1 MVTLK
6 HLAEQLN
13 VSVSTVS
20 KALHDSDEI
29 SPDTI
34 ERVKAL
40 AKFLNYKPNRL
51 AVSLKNSKTNT
62 IGVIIPS
69 ILNHFFA
76 KALFAIEQEA
86 TKQGYNIITCI
97 SNELQSKENDSLQ
110 LLSNGSVDGF
120 IMSIAEETQV
130 ANKVDHINLILRQ
143 NIPIV
148 LFDRVSE
155 DIDCGKVIIDDF
167 GAAYEATKHLLSEG
181 RKHIVLLSSIDELSV
196 GKLRVKGYFKAL
208 DEDRN
213 YKVEPSCITISH
225 DESIENKIETLLTK
239 NKKIDGII
247 AIDNTTGVI
256 ALQKA
261 LKLNIDVPENLSI
274 IGFSDENVLQF
285 TDPKLSTVSQHTLD
299 IGKASVEMLLHKLND
314 KSSVQNTTRTI
325 KTKLIL
331 RGTTMHTQNK

>member
-20 KALHDSDEI
+20 KALHNSEEI

-40 AKFLNYKPNRL
+40 AKFLNYKPNKL
-51 AVSLKNSKTNT
+51 AVSLKSSKTNT
-62 IGVIIPS
+62 IGVIIPN

-76 KALFAIEQEA
+76 KALYAIEEEA
-86 TKQGYNIITCI
+86 TKKGYNIITCV
-97 SNELQSKENDSLQ
+97 SNELYSKEIDSLQ

-120 IMSIAEETQV
+120 IMSMAEESQV
-130 ANKVDHINLILRQ
+130 TDITSHINLILQQ

-155 DIDCGKVIIDDF
+155 TIDCDKVIVDDF
-167 GAAYEATKHLLSEG
+167 DAAYQATKHLLSEG
-181 RKHIVLLSSIDELSV
+181 RKHIVLISRIDDLSV
-196 GKLRVKGYFKAL
+196 GKLRTNGFLKAL
-208 DEDRN
+208 EDDKSYTR
-213 YKVEPSCITISH
+213 EPTIIKTKMKDSSEEH
-225 DESIENKIETLLTK
+225 IDQLLKDHPTV
-239 NKKIDGII
+239 DGILS
-247 AIDNTTGVI
+247 IDNTSGVV
-256 ALQKA
+256 ALLKAQK
-261 LKLNIDVPENLSI
+261 LGYKIPENLSI

-299 IGKASVEMLLHKLND
+299 IGKSAVQLLINRLNQ
-314 KSSVQNTTRTI
+314 KEKVTSKTKIIN
-325 KTKLIL
+325 TKLIL
-331 RGTTMHTQNK
+331 RGTTK

>member
-13 VSVSTVS
+13 VSISTVS

-51 AVSLKNSKTNT
+51 AVSLKSSKTNT
-62 IGVIIPS
+62 IGVIIPD

-86 TKQGYNIITCI
+86 AKQGYQIITCL
-97 SNELQSKENDSLQ
+97 SNELQSKEVDSLQ

-130 ANKVDHINLILRQ
+130 ANKVEHINSILRQ

-148 LFDRVSE
+148 LFDRVSD
-155 DIDCGKVIIDDF
+155 DIDCGKVIIDDA
-167 GAAYEATKHLLSEG
+167 GAVYEATKHLLSEG
-181 RKHIVLLSSIDELSV
+181 RKNVILISSIDDLSV
-196 GKLRVKGYFKAL
+196 GKLRVKGYLKAL
-208 DEDRN
+208 EEDSK
-213 YKVEPSCITISH
+213 YKEKPSCIIISH
-225 DESIENKIETLLTK
+225 DESIEDKIEAFLTK

-261 LKLNIDVPENLSI
+261 LKLNINVPKNLSI

-299 IGKASVEMLLHKLND
+299 IGKASVEMLIDKLNN
-314 KSSVQNTTRTI
+314 KSSVQNTTKTI
-325 KTKLIL
+325 KAKLIL
-331 RGTTMHTQNK
+331 RGTTK

>member
-6 HLAEQLN
+6 QLAEQLN

-20 KALHDSDEI
+20 KALHDSEEI

-40 AKFLNYKPNRL
+40 AKFLNYKPNKL

-62 IGVIIPS
+62 IGVIIPN

-76 KALFAIEQEA
+76 KALFAIEEEA
-86 TKQGYNIITCI
+86 TNQGYNIITCV
-97 SNELQSKENDSLQ
+97 SNELQSKEANSLQ

-130 ANKVDHINLILRQ
+130 ANNIDHINAISRQ

-148 LFDRVSE
+148 LFDRVSD
-155 DIDCGKVIIDDF
+155 DIDCDKVIIDDF

-181 RKHIVLLSSIDELSV
+181 RKHIVLIGNIEDLSV
-196 GKLRVKGYFKAL
+196 GKLRTNGYLQAL
-208 DEDRN
+208 KEDEN
-213 YKVEPSCITISH
+213 YTQESEVITI
-225 DESIENKIETLLTK
+225 KK
-239 NKKIDGII
+239 NDSTEDVIDHLFKKNTTVDGII
-247 AIDNTTGVI
+247 SIDNISGVV

-261 LKLNIDVPENLSI
+261 LRLNYNVPQDLSI
-274 IGFSDENVLQF
+274 IGFSDENILQF
-285 TDPKLSTVSQHTLD
+285 TDPKLSTISQHTLD
-299 IGKASVEMLLHKLND
+299 IGKTSVKLLVNRLND
-314 KSSVQNTTRTI
+314 KTTTKKLTKTI

-331 RGTTMHTQNK
+331 RGTTK

>member
-13 VSVSTVS
+13 VSISTVS
-20 KALHDSDEI
+20 KALHDSNEI

-40 AKFLNYKPNRL
+40 AKFLNYKPNQL

-62 IGVIIPS
+62 IGVIIPN

-86 TKQGYNIITCI
+86 TKQGYNIITCV
-97 SNELQSKENDSLQ
+97 SNEKHSKEINSLQ

-130 ANKVDHINLILRQ
+130 ANKVDHINAILNQ

-148 LFDRVSE
+148 LFDRVSD
-155 DIDCGKVIIDDF
+155 DINCGKVIIDDF
-167 GAAYEATKHLLSEG
+167 GAAYEATKYLLSEG
-181 RKHIVLLSSIDELSV
+181 RKNIILLSRIDELSV
-196 GKLRVKGYFKAL
+196 GKLRAKGYLKAL
-208 DEDRN
+208 DDDTS
-213 YKVEPSCITISH
+213 YKEEPNCITISH
-225 DESIENKIETLLTK
+225 DESIEERIEALLTK
-239 NKKIDGII
+239 NKKIDGIV
-247 AIDNTTGVI
+247 AVDNTTGVV
-256 ALQKA
+256 ALHKA
-261 LKLNIDVPENLSI
+261 LKLNIDVPKDLSI

-299 IGKASVEMLLHKLND
+299 IGKASVEMLINKLKD
-314 KSSVQNTTRTI
+314 KSSIQNTTKTI
-325 KTKLIL
+325 KAKLIL
-331 RGTTMHTQNK
+331 RGTTK

>member
-6 HLAEQLN
+6 HLSEQLN
-13 VSVSTVS
+13 VSISTVS
-20 KALHDSDEI
+20 KALHNSDEI

-62 IGVIIPS
+62 IGVIIPN

-86 TKQGYNIITCI
+86 TKQGYNIITCL
-97 SNELQSKENDSLQ
+97 SNELQSKEIDSLQ

-120 IMSIAEETQV
+120 IMSMAQETQV
-130 ANKVDHINLILRQ
+130 ANKVDHINTILSQ

-155 DIDCGKVIIDDF
+155 DIDCDKVIIDDF
-167 GAAYEATKHLLSEG
+167 GAAYEATKHLLSED
-181 RKHIVLLSSIDELSV
+181 RKHIVLVSDIDELSV
-196 GKLRVKGYFKAL
+196 GKLRANGYLQAL
-208 DEDRN
+208 SEAPN
-213 YKVEPSCITISH
+213 YKSEPVVVTTKK
-225 DESIENKIETLLTK
+225 DKSIEEV
-239 NKKIDGII
+239 IDQLFIDNSSI
-247 AIDNTTGVI
+247 DAILSIDNTTGVV

-261 LKLNIDVPENLSI
+261 LNLNYNIPKALSI

-285 TDPKLSTVSQHTLD
+285 TNPKLSTVSQHTLD
-299 IGKASVEMLLHKLND
+299 IGKASVKMLINNLND
-314 KSSVQNTTRTI
+314 KTSVNSTTKTI
-325 KTKLIL
+325 KTNLVL
-331 RGTTMHTQNK
+331 RGTTK

>member
-13 VSVSTVS
+13 VSISTVS

-62 IGVIIPS
+62 IGVIVPN

-86 TKQGYNIITCI
+86 TKQGYNIITCL
-97 SNELQSKENDSLQ
+97 SNELQSKEINSLQ

-120 IMSIAEETQV
+120 IMSMAQETQV
-130 ANKVDHINLILRQ
+130 ANKVDHINAILSQ

-155 DIDCGKVIIDDF
+155 DIDCDKVIIDDF

-181 RKHIVLLSSIDELSV
+181 RKHIVLVSDIDELSV
-196 GKLRVKGYFKAL
+196 GKLRTSGYLEALSEASNYTSEPVVVTTKKGK
-208 DEDRN
+208 
-213 YKVEPSCITISH
+213 
-225 DESIENKIETLLTK
+225 SIEEVIEQLF
-239 NKKIDGII
+239 IDNSHIDAII
-247 AIDNTTGVI
+247 SIDNTTGVI

-261 LKLNIDVPENLSI
+261 LNLNFSIPKELSI

-285 TDPKLSTVSQHTLD
+285 TNPKLSTVSQHTLD
-299 IGKASVEMLLHKLND
+299 IGKASVKMLINNLND
-314 KSSVQNTTRTI
+314 KTSVNRTTKTI
-325 KTKLIL
+325 KTKLVL
-331 RGTTMHTQNK
+331 RGTTL

>member
-20 KALHDSDEI
+20 KALHNSDEI

-40 AKFLNYKPNRL
+40 AEFLNYTPNKL

-62 IGVIIPS
+62 IGVIIPN

-76 KALFAIEQEA
+76 KALYAIEEEA
-86 TKQGYNIITCI
+86 TKQGYNIITCV
-97 SNELQSKENDSLQ
+97 SNELQSKEINSLQ

-120 IMSIAEETQV
+120 IMSMAEETQV
-130 ANKVDHINLILRQ
+130 SDYTTHINTILRQ

-148 LFDRVSE
+148 LFDRVS
-155 DIDCGKVIIDDF
+155 DSIDCDKVIIDDF
-167 GAAYEATKHLLSEG
+167 DAAYQATKHLLAEG
-181 RKHIVLLSSIDELSV
+181 RTHVVLISDIDDLSV
-196 GKLRVKGYFKAL
+196 GKLRTNGYLKAL
-208 DEDRN
+208 EE
-213 YKVEPSCITISH
+213 VTIFQAKP
-225 DESIENKIETLLTK
+225 ILVKI
-239 NKKIDGII
+239 KKGDSSEEQIAQLFQNHAAVDGIL
-247 AIDNTTGVI
+247 AIDNTSGVV

-261 LKLNIDVPENLSI
+261 LKLKYNIPQDLSI

-285 TDPKLSTVSQHTLD
+285 TDPKLSTISQHTLD
-299 IGKASVEMLLHKLND
+299 IGKTSVKLLIDRLNN
-314 KSSVQNTTRTI
+314 KEKNIETKTKII
-325 KTKLIL
+325 KTKLVL
-331 RGTTMHTQNK
+331 RETTK